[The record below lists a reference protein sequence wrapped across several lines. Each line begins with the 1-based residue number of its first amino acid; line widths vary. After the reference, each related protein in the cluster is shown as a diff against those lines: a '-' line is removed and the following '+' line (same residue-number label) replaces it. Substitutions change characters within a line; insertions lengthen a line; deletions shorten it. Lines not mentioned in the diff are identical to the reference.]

1 MLSVKC
7 GPFLYDL
14 FCCLG
19 IKEARSS
26 VAGLDTGAE
35 IVCQSKFI
43 MIEMLGQRFNR
54 GRRPAASV
62 LDQRNEHPAHAGSLL
77 PRAVIDIL
85 PGMNE
90 LLRPRQRPIAF
101 AVAHAAFARTVQVI

>member
-19 IKEARSS
+19 VKEARSP

-43 MIEMLGQRFNR
+43 MIGLDKTESLKCKISPVPGGGQGML
-54 GRRPAASV
+54 
-62 LDQRNEHPAHAGSLL
+62 LE
-77 PRAVIDIL
+77 
-85 PGMNE
+85 
-90 LLRPRQRPIAF
+90 
-101 AVAHAAFARTVQVI
+101 